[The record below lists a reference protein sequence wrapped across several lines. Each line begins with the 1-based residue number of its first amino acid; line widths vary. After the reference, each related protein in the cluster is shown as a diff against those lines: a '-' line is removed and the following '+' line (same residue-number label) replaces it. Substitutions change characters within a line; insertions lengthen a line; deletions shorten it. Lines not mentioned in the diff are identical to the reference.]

1 MVRYTLP
8 VIDAELATIDLSPD
22 AGMGR
27 RSEIV
32 GGLMPLPEGMTFSDE
47 YRFSEEQYED

>member
-8 VIDAELATIDLSPD
+8 VTDAELETIEESPE

-32 GGLMPLPEGMTFSDE
+32 GGLMPLPQGMTFSDQ
-47 YRFSEEQYED
+47 YRFSKEQYED